1 MYVAVGSEGVTE
13 NDALSYHT
21 FVRFTSKDSGL
32 AASWETDIVELSA
45 MHRLYTLRTL
55 RPHQLQQREIQ
66 LLIAA
71 VHERLATQLL

>member
-1 MYVAVGSEGVTE
+1 
-13 NDALSYHT
+13 
-21 FVRFTSKDSGL
+21 
-32 AASWETDIVELSA
+32 

-71 VHERLATQLL
+71 VHKCLPTQLL

>member
-1 MYVAVGSEGVTE
+1 
-13 NDALSYHT
+13 
-21 FVRFTSKDSGL
+21 
-32 AASWETDIVELSA
+32 